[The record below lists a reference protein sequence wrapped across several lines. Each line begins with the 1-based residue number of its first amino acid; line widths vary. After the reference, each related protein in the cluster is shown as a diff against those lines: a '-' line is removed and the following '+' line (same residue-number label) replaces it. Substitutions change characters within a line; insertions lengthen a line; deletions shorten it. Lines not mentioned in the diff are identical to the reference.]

1 MKRILLL
8 LAIAWLGVLVP
19 RTQAAELTVDL
30 FYDQLSPY
38 GDWVDAGEY
47 GYAWHPRDVGEDWRP
62 YTEGHWAYTDAG
74 WTFVSEE
81 PYSWAVYHYGR
92 WTKVVDVG
100 WIWVP
105 GREWG
110 PAWVSFRHSKRYV
123 GWAPLP
129 PEASFGREVTTISSW
144 SDSYYDIG
152 PTQYAFVEVRN
163 FGAPRLR
170 QYIAPPRE
178 NITIINQT
186 TNITNIRVENN
197 IVYNGGPD
205 YNVITR
211 ETAQPIQ
218 RLRLDRQTD
227 VVVSDR
233 NAFRT
238 TVQGDSLRVVA
249 PTIQTTSTTVVAPK
263 NVRRLDRVE
272 VNHGWRDA
280 GDPAA
285 TEKLRAKLQ
294 AEAKVPA
301 GLPPKPTFQKASATA
316 AGGATEAPST
326 TQPGSKPPTT
336 AETAATPSPKAPTT
350 GNEKATSSTKPN
362 SRNQSPAATDPNSGT
377 TTATSPD
384 KMTATPSPTDK
395 TAKGKKGQR
404 PGATPAPTAATDPN
418 SANPTATATDK
429 TAPQQPAATPAP
441 NAKTAKGKKGQR
453 PAIPAPNAAATDP
466 NAAPNGANPEKP
478 AEPQPGDLPPKGK
491 KGQRTPPA
499 PPAPRND
506 SPTATP
512 PGQKNKPQR
521 DDAAPGVT
529 PSRPG
534 RPESATEAPGE
545 KPQAPAEKP
554 APKNRPNAAPAPR
567 SEPAERAPEAKPER
581 KEQKAQPAEME
592 KRPNPANDRGP
603 EARPKERGNEG
614 ADARPKERAP
624 EAPKARQQSDGE
636 PQSAAPR
643 GPAPQAPGHDKGQ
656 KKEDKKGDKKPEGAP
671 Q

>member
-8 LAIAWLGVLVP
+8 LAIAWFGALVP

-30 FYDQLSPY
+30 FYDQLAPY
-38 GDWVDAGEY
+38 GDWVDAGDY

-62 YTEGHWAYTDAG
+62 YTEGRWAYTDAG
-74 WTFVSEE
+74 WTFLSEE

-92 WTKVVDVG
+92 WTKVNDVG

-110 PAWVSFRHSKRYV
+110 PAWVSFRRSNHYV

-129 PEASFGREVTTISSW
+129 PEASFGREVSTISSW
-144 SDSYYDIG
+144 SDSYYNVG
-152 PTQYAFVEVRN
+152 PTQYSFVEVRN

-178 NITIINQT
+178 NVTIITET
-186 TNITNIRVENN
+186 TNITNIRFENN
-197 IVYNGGPD
+197 TVYNGGPD

-211 ETAQPIQ
+211 ESAQPIQ
-218 RLRLDRQTD
+218 RLRLERRSD

-233 NAFRT
+233 NSFRS
-238 TVQGDSLRVVA
+238 TVQGDSLRIAA
-249 PTIQTTSTTVVAPK
+249 PTFQSSSTTVVAPK
-263 NVRRLDRVE
+263 NVRRLERVE

-285 TEKLRAKLQ
+285 TEKVRAKMQ

-301 GLPPKPTFQKASATA
+301 SLPPKPTFQKASATA
-316 AGGATEAPST
+316 AGGATEAPAST
-326 TQPGSKPPTT
+326 TAPASTQPGRTPPTT
-336 AETAATPSPKAPTT
+336 AETAATPAPKAPVT

-362 SRNQSPAATDPNSGT
+362 SRSQSPAATDPNSST
-377 TTATSPD
+377 PTATSTE
-384 KMTATPSPTDK
+384 KSATPQPT
-395 TAKGKKGQR
+395 
-404 PGATPAPTAATDPN
+404 
-418 SANPTATATDK
+418 
-429 TAPQQPAATPAP
+429 
-441 NAKTAKGKKGQR
+441 AKTAKGKKGQR
-453 PAIPAPNAAATDP
+453 MTATPAPTAATEP
-466 NAAPNGANPEKP
+466 NSAPTAVAPEKP
-478 AEPQPGDLPPKGK
+478 VAPQPGDLPPKGK

-499 PPAPRND
+499 TSAARNE

-512 PGQKNKPQR
+512 PGQKSRPQR
-521 DDAAPGVT
+521 DDSAPGVT
-529 PSRPG
+529 PSRPA
-534 RPESATEAPGE
+534 RPESATEAPVE
-545 KPQAPAEKP
+545 KPQPPAEKP
-554 APKNRPNAAPAPR
+554 APKTHAKQEVAPANQPT
-567 SEPAERAPEAKPER
+567 ERAPEAKPQR
-581 KEQKAQPAEME
+581 KEQKAPPAEME
-592 KRPNPANDRGP
+592 KRPNPAADRAP
-603 EARPKERGNEG
+603 EARQRERAPEG

-624 EAPKARQQSDGE
+624 EAPKARQPAAE

-656 KKEDKKGDKKPEGAP
+656 KKEDKKDDKKPEGAP

>member
-1 MKRILLL
+1 MKKILLL
-8 LAIAWLGVLVP
+8 LAIAWFGALVP

-81 PYSWAVYHYGR
+81 PYAWAVYHYGR
-92 WTKVVDVG
+92 WTRVNDIG

-129 PEASFGREVTTISSW
+129 PEASFGREVSTISSW

-152 PTQYAFVEVRN
+152 PTQYSFVEVRN

-178 NITIINQT
+178 NVTIIYET
-186 TNITNIRVENN
+186 TNITNIRIENN
-197 IVYNGGPD
+197 TVYNGGPD

-211 ETAQPIQ
+211 ESAQPIQ
-218 RLRLDRQTD
+218 RLRLDRRTD
-227 VVVSDR
+227 VAVSDR
-233 NAFRT
+233 NAFRS
-238 TVQGDSLRVVA
+238 TVEGDSLRVAA
-249 PTIQTTSTTVVAPK
+249 PTFQASSTTAAAPK

-285 TEKLRAKLQ
+285 TEKLRAKVQ

-316 AGGATEAPST
+316 AGGATEAPAS
-326 TQPGSKPPTT
+326 TQPGRTPQST
-336 AETAATPSPKAPTT
+336 AETAATPSPKATPT

-362 SRNQSPAATDPNSGT
+362 SRNESPVATSPNSGT
-377 TTATSPD
+377 PTATSAE
-384 KMTATPSPTDK
+384 KTATPQPT
-395 TAKGKKGQR
+395 
-404 PGATPAPTAATDPN
+404 
-418 SANPTATATDK
+418 
-429 TAPQQPAATPAP
+429 
-441 NAKTAKGKKGQR
+441 AKTAKGKKGQR
-453 PAIPAPNAAATDP
+453 GAATPAPTAATEP
-466 NAAPNGANPEKP
+466 NAAPTAVAPEKP
-478 AEPQPGDLPPKGK
+478 VEPQPGDLPHKGK

-499 PPAPRND
+499 TPSARND

-521 DDAAPGVT
+521 DDLAPGVT
-529 PSRPG
+529 PSRPA
-534 RPESATEAPGE
+534 RPESATEAP
-545 KPQAPAEKP
+545 AEKP
-554 APKNRPNAAPAPR
+554 SNAPKARSNPAAPAN
-567 SEPAERAPEAKPER
+567 EPTERTPEAKPQH
-581 KEQKAQPAEME
+581 KEQKAPPAEMAP
-592 KRPNPANDRGP
+592 RSNPASDRAPGGADIRSKEHAAP
-603 EARPKERGNEG
+603 EGAAGRPK
-614 ADARPKERAP
+614 DHAP
-624 EAPKARQQSDGE
+624 EAPKPHQPAAE

-643 GPAPQAPGHDKGQ
+643 GPAQQVPGNKGQ
-656 KKEDKKGDKKPEGAP
+656 KKEDKKDDKKPEGAP